1 MKYLGKTLEEALENA
16 KKDTNRN
23 VDEMIYEIIEQ
34 KNSLFKKQ
42 VAIELKGFKEKGQ
55 IGIKE
60 GKIVYYP
67 KELLP
72 SIIPGEGV
80 KVIVNNKVITNKTNV
95 KETDEII
102 IEVENKEA
110 KRNIEIDVSKDN
122 MQAFLKILYQPKV
135 VYKLKDKEP
144 SSELLIEAEKFIEE
158 FPEKYTKEDVENII
172 LQKKIKY
179 GIQWENIAKVLDE
192 GGEVLIAKGT
202 TPIEPVDDTIKYFF
216 MTEDIITPVEKNGKV
231 DYYNIGEIECVEEG
245 QLLAVRQEGKDGKVG
260 YDVYGNIILPR
271 KRKIQKIIKG
281 SGCEVLDNGN
291 RAISQ
296 TKGMP
301 TLKNERISVNPVHI
315 VNGDVN
321 LKTGNIEFK
330 GNIVIKGSVREGMKI
345 RAGKEVMIMD
355 DVEDAQIFAGGNI
368 KIGKSVI
375 SSTIKAG
382 EKQLNDSLAIEY
394 LNDFSEFI
402 EKIKK
407 IWHELE
413 ESGKFN
419 SNIKIVHAIKI
430 LLESQ
435 FKPEKEK
442 ILKHNKFI
450 VENFFEDNF
459 CDVWNRCIN
468 LYYLIERESISNC
481 NILNQFN
488 EFLRNFINS
497 YKFEDNLANVTL
509 YYCQNSEIYATN
521 DVEIKGKGCYNTN
534 IFAGNSVVYNGY
546 SGVYRGGQ
554 VYAKN
559 FIKLAEVGS
568 QAGIITV
575 LKTSFDG
582 IIEAQVVY
590 QNTIL
595 YFGES
600 SYRIEYPCKQLKAY
614 VKNGEITIEKF
625 KL

>member
-1 MKYLGKTLEEALENA
+1 MRYYGKTLEEALENA
-16 KKDTNRN
+16 KNETSRN
-23 VDEMIYEIIEQ
+23 IDEMIYEIIEQ

-42 VAIELKGFKEKGQ
+42 VTIEIKGFKERGQ
-55 IGIKE
+55 IGIKN
-60 GKIVYYP
+60 GQIVYYP

-80 KVIVNNKVITNKTNV
+80 KVIVNNKVITNKTDI

-110 KRNIEIDVSKDN
+110 NRNIEINISKDN
-122 MQAFLKILYQPKV
+122 MQAFLKVLYKPKV
-135 VYKLKDKEP
+135 IYKLKDKEP
-144 SSELLIEAEKFIEE
+144 SSELLIEAEKFSEE

-179 GIQWENIAKVLDE
+179 GIQWGNIARVLDD
-192 GGEVLIAKGT
+192 GGEILIAQGT
-202 TPIEPVDDTIKYFF
+202 MPTEPVDDTIKYFF
-216 MTEDIITPVEKNGKV
+216 MTEDRTTPIEKNGKV

-245 QLLAVRQEGKDGKVG
+245 QVLAIRQEGKDGKVG
-260 YDVYGNIILPR
+260 YDIFGNIILPK
-271 KRKIQKIIKG
+271 KRKIQKIVKG
-281 SGCEVLDNGN
+281 SGCEILDNGN
-291 RAISQ
+291 RAVSLI
-296 TKGMP
+296 KGMP
-301 TLKNERISVNPVHI
+301 SLKNERISVNPVHI

-330 GNIVIKGSVREGMKI
+330 GNVVIKGSVREGMKI

-355 DVEDAQIFAGGNI
+355 DVEDAQVLAGGNI

-375 SSTIKAG
+375 SSIIKAG
-382 EKQLNDSLAIEY
+382 EKQLNDSLVIEY
-394 LNDFSEFI
+394 LKDFSDFI
-402 EKIKK
+402 EKITK

-413 ESGKFN
+413 KSGKFN
-419 SNIKIVHAIKI
+419 SNIKIGHAIKI

-435 FKPEKEK
+435 LKPEKEK
-442 ILKHNKFI
+442 IIKHNKFI
-450 VENFFEDNF
+450 AENSEDNF

-468 LYYLIERESISNC
+468 LYHLIEREAISNC
-481 NILNQFN
+481 NMLNQFN
-488 EFLRNFINS
+488 EFLRNFIDS
-497 YKFEDNLANVTL
+497 YRFEDNLANVTL

-534 IFAGNSVVYNGY
+534 VFAGNSVIYDGY

-559 FIKLAEVGS
+559 LIKLAEVGS
-568 QAGIITV
+568 QAGIITI

-582 IIEAQVVY
+582 IIEAKVAY

-614 VKNGEITIEKF
+614 VKNGEIITEKF
-625 KL
+625 RL